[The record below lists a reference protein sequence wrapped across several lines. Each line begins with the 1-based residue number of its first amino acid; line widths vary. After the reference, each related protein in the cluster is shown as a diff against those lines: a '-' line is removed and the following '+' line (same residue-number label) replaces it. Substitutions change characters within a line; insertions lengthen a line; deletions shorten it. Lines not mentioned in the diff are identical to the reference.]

1 MSNKMSQYWDQAADN
16 YGRIIDD
23 ELKSFRS
30 AAWKSMILGEVSQQ
44 QKLKILDVGTGPGFF
59 SIILSQVGH
68 DVTGIDSSKGMLE
81 IAKKNAKKHG
91 VWPVLKI
98 MDSQELNFEDHSFDL
113 ILSRNV
119 TWTLKNPTAV
129 YKSWHRILK
138 PGGKLLIFDA
148 NWHHHYFDDALMTE
162 VKEREQRC
170 LEIFG
175 STFSDSNTHD
185 QMINFE
191 LLPLSK
197 VMRPDWD
204 INVLKSSGFVG
215 VDYIRDITEKV
226 WDAKEKMLYG
236 ASPMFMISAIKE
248 S

>member
-1 MSNKMSQYWDQAADN
+1 MENNMGKYWTQAADN
-16 YGRIIDD
+16 YGKIIDD
-23 ELKSFRS
+23 ELSSFRPE
-30 AAWKSMILGEVSQQ
+30 AWKSIILGEVATTNQ
-44 QKLKILDVGTGPGFF
+44 LKILDVGTGPGFF
-59 SIILSQVGH
+59 SIILSQAGH
-68 DVTGIDSSKGMLE
+68 EVTGIDCSEGMLE

-91 VWPVLKI
+91 VWPVLKM
-98 MDSQELNFEDHSFDL
+98 MDSHTLTFEDNSFDL

-129 YKSWHRILK
+129 YDSWHRILK

-148 NWHHHYFDDALMTE
+148 NWHHHYFDEALMEE

-175 STFSDSNTHD
+175 STFSDAKS
-185 QMINFE
+185 QEEQINIE

-204 INVLKSSGFVG
+204 INALKDCGFIG

-226 WDAKEKMLYG
+226 WDAKEKMLFG
-236 ASPMFMISAIKE
+236 ASPMFMISAIKK
-248 S
+248 

>member
-1 MSNKMSQYWDQAADN
+1 MDKSMGDYWTQASDN

-23 ELKSFRS
+23 ELNSFRP
-30 AAWKSMILGEVSQQ
+30 AVWKSIILGEVATN
-44 QKLKILDVGTGPGFF
+44 KPLNILDVGTGPGFF
-59 SIILSQVGH
+59 SIILSQAGH
-68 DVTGIDSSKGMLE
+68 EVTGIDCSKGMLE

-98 MDSQELNFEDHSFDL
+98 MDSQELNFEDNSFDL

-129 YKSWHRILK
+129 YESWYRILK

-148 NWHHHYFDDALMTE
+148 NWHHHYFDDELMKE
-162 VKEREQRC
+162 VKFREERC
-170 LEIFG
+170 VEIYG
-175 STFSDSNTHD
+175 STYSDGKTKQD
-185 QMINFE
+185 QINFE

-204 INVLKSSGFVG
+204 VNTLKSCGYLG
-215 VDYIRDITEKV
+215 VDYIRDITDRV
-226 WDAKEKMLYG
+226 WDDKEKLLFG

-248 S
+248 A